1 MIDAKDFLSVTRDI
15 IEQQIRDRSTDAVCE
30 IESVNEDGTLNVFV
44 LPDKQT
50 ILKNII
56 NESRYNFKRG
66 DNALLYKIH
75 NRLSDSFVVA
85 KFRPKQEDAGI
96 SEKSVQN
103 LIDNALQNY
112 QGGSGGGVS
121 GGIQG
126 PPGPQGIQGEI
137 GPTGPTGAAG
147 ENGSIGPTGE
157 KGEIGPTGPTGAQ
170 GNTGSAGPTGAVGP
184 TGPLNKEAFVDAK
197 VSPTGTVVFTKDN
210 GNTVA
215 LQFAQIQGTELAGY
229 NIHSYN
235 IDKDN
240 GWTGTGPYTN
250 TMTAENGGWVVTQDI
265 LVQIRLTDGTPYEG
279 VHAKYAVGQDGTVTV
294 TSDAKLPIQV
304 LVADGLVAGP
314 RGLTGPTGPQGP
326 KGDVGP
332 TGNTGSVGPT
342 GEAGKA
348 GPTGPTGSTGPT
360 GPLNPESFVD
370 AKVGPTGTVVFTK
383 DNGDKVALQFAQIAG
398 TDIAGYNIHSFTI
411 KSTDWTGTE
420 APYSYSKS
428 ANDGGWVPTQDIL
441 VQLREFPETIQT
453 RAAGVIP
460 NGYEGLHSRYVVGQ
474 DGTVTIVSDVKMD
487 VQVLVADG
495 LVAGVRGATGPTG
508 QKGEKGDKGDKGETG
523 DTGAVGPTGQT
534 GATGPTGETGAI
546 GPTGPLDENSFVQA
560 KTGPT
565 GTVVF
570 TKQNGETV
578 VLQFAQIEGSSI
590 ANYNIHSYKIT
601 EADWI
606 GENAPYTHIKSAVSG
621 GWIPTQDL
629 LVQLRV
635 DGDSP
640 YEGVHTQ
647 YKVSNNG
654 DVTVISDAKV
664 PLQVLVADGLVAGT
678 KGDVG
683 PVGPT
688 GEKGEKGD
696 KGDTGATGPTG
707 KEGAVGP
714 TGDTGPVGPTGATG
728 SVGPTG
734 ETGAIGP
741 TGKTGPVGPTGPMDE
756 DAFVEATIGSTG
768 VVTFTKQNGQQ
779 VNLNLAYFDETAV
792 AGYNIH
798 SYTISENDWTGN
810 AAPYTHTK
818 TAADGNWV
826 ATQNLLVQ
834 MRLLDGT
841 PFEGVHAKYTVSA
854 DGTVTVSAD
863 SKLKLQVLVADGI
876 VAGPK
881 GEVGATGPQG
891 LVGPTGSTGALG
903 PTGPVGPTGET
914 GIKGDTGAV
923 GPTGEKG
930 AKGDTGSVGPTGE
943 TGAVGPTGEKGETGA
958 IGPTGQTG
966 SVGPTG
972 KTGAVGPTGPLD
984 DQSFVSAT
992 VGPTGTVVFTKQ
1004 NGETVA
1010 LQFAQIS
1017 GSSIANYNIRSYTI
1031 PASTGW
1037 TGPNAPY
1044 TNTKTAAD
1052 GGWTPTQ
1059 DILVQMRLGDGSP
1072 YEGIHAKYTV
1082 TNTGTI
1088 VVSSDTKMTLQ
1099 ILVADGLMAGP
1110 QGPTGATG
1118 AKGDKGEQG
1127 IQGPQGLKGDTG
1139 SVGPTG
1145 PKGEDGVIGKDGKDG
1160 PTGPVGPT
1168 GAPGLTTKV
1177 TVNGT
1182 TYTQSGGNITL
1193 PDYAKI
1199 GTTTT
1204 NKVLS
1209 KIEYTT
1215 EAEIPA
1221 TPDET
1226 YEYAITDL
1234 ISYGDLDANLQEQ
1247 IDHMGNTGPT
1257 GPTGA
1262 MGPTGQTGATGPT
1275 GPMDEE
1281 AFVQATI
1288 GTTGVVTFTKQNGQQ
1303 VNLNLAYFDST
1314 AVAGYNIHSY
1324 TIEQWNETS
1333 APYTHTKTAAD
1344 GGWTATQNILVQMRA
1359 IDDTP
1364 FEGIHAKYTVSSD
1377 GTVIVSSDSNVKLQ
1391 ILVADGL
1398 VAGPKGEIGPT
1409 GPRGN
1414 TGNVGPTGQT
1424 GAVGP
1429 TGQTGAKGD
1438 TGSQGPKG
1446 DTGNVG
1452 PTGLTGSVG
1461 PTGQT
1466 GSVGPTG
1473 EKGPQGEQGIQGPQ
1487 GNVGPTGQTGAK
1499 GDTGAVGPTGQT
1511 GSIGPTGQTGPKGPT
1526 GPLNENAF
1534 VDAVARPT
1542 GTVVFTKQNGQTVA
1556 LQFGQIA
1563 GTDYANYSIHS
1574 FKIGVNSWIGESSPY
1589 TYTKSSLSG
1598 GWTPTQD
1605 ILVQMRI
1612 DGKDPYEGVHT
1623 QYSVSNNGDI
1633 SIQSDAK
1640 VALQVLVSDG
1650 LIVGQKGPT
1659 GATGSAGA
1667 QGAQGPKGDTGATGP
1682 TGPTGAAAGF
1692 GTVTATVD
1700 NGVGTPSVT
1709 VTTGGTNTAK
1719 TFSFAF
1725 KNLKGNTG
1733 STGPTGQ
1740 TGEQG
1745 PQGIQG
1751 PKGDTGAIGPT
1762 GVKGDTGAL
1771 GPTGP
1776 TGTTGPTGMAA
1787 TTYIPFTTGD
1797 DLNNCL
1803 AKDTIYYSSST
1814 AVCRTLLNTPAEFL
1828 VGEARLEVKWF
1839 SDSYLIQSLYCKAGN
1854 ESETFER
1861 TYSNGVFG
1869 MWVKRGAT
1877 GATGPQGPKG
1887 DTGAQGPT
1895 GNTGPTGPT
1904 GAKGPTGPLNENA
1917 FVNASTG
1924 PTGTVVFTKQ
1934 NGQTVALQ
1942 FGQIAGTDYAGYN
1955 IHSYDITTASW
1966 TGTGPYTHTKTAADG
1981 GWTPTKDI
1989 LVQMR
1994 MSVET
1999 PYEGV
2004 HAKYTV
2010 ANNGTVIV
2018 TSDAKLALQILV
2030 ADGLI
2035 VGQKGPTGPAGTNGA
2050 AGSTGPTGP
2059 RGAVGPTGERGEMG
2073 PTGERG
2079 PAGASGSS
2087 SGGGIS
2093 DVLNPVGCI
2102 SFYSYDGAF
2111 SVAPNYNEGV
2121 NISYSIDLGKTWTD
2135 IEASGTSIAS
2145 STVLPESETNNV
2157 INYILFRGLGNS
2169 SIMAENSTPWT
2180 ITDSMAIFC
2189 VGDITTL
2196 LDYQVPPTSI
2206 TETYC
2211 FANMFS
2217 NQTGLVSA
2225 PRLPLTEISDYC
2237 YYKMFQGCTTL
2248 AAPPDLPARKV
2259 PDFAYEQMFMGC
2271 EQLSRSPKI
2280 SGRSFG
2286 SNSCFKMFSGCTSL
2300 SSIPEMMF
2308 IESSTDSFENMFLGT
2323 SIEINKDPSSLTTAS
2338 VDSVLICD
2346 IEDSRNFENASISG
2360 YENGVYRYYTTAHPS
2375 CSEFTG
2381 ADSAILT
2388 EYIIT
2393 HSILDSQN

>member
-147 ENGSIGPTGE
+147 EDGSVGPTGE
-157 KGEIGPTGPTGAQ
+157 KGEVGPTGPTGAQ
-170 GNTGSAGPTGAVGP
+170 GNTGSTGPTGAVGP

-240 GWTGTGPYTN
+240 GWTGTGPYTH
-250 TMTAENGGWVVTQDI
+250 TMTAENGGWVATQDI
-265 LVQIRLTDGTPYEG
+265 LVQLRLTDGTPYEG

-294 TSDAKLPIQV
+294 ISDAKLPIQV

-342 GEAGKA
+342 GEAGKT
-348 GPTGPTGSTGPT
+348 GPTGPTGSIGPT

-411 KSTDWTGTE
+411 KSADWTGTE

-428 ANDGGWVPTQDIL
+428 ANDGGWVPTQDLL

-453 RAAGVIP
+453 RAAGVVP
-460 NGYEGLHSRYVVGQ
+460 SGYEGLHSRYVVGQ

-508 QKGEKGDKGDKGETG
+508 QKGEKGDKGDIGATGPTGKDGAVGPTG
-523 DTGAVGPTGQT
+523 DIGPVGPTGLTGSVGPTGQT
-534 GATGPTGETGAI
+534 GA
-546 GPTGPLDENSFVQA
+546 V
-560 KTGPT
+560 
-565 GTVVF
+565 
-570 TKQNGETV
+570 
-578 VLQFAQIEGSSI
+578 
-590 ANYNIHSYKIT
+590 
-601 EADWI
+601 
-606 GENAPYTHIKSAVSG
+606 
-621 GWIPTQDL
+621 
-629 LVQLRV
+629 
-635 DGDSP
+635 
-640 YEGVHTQ
+640 
-647 YKVSNNG
+647 
-654 DVTVISDAKV
+654 
-664 PLQVLVADGLVAGT
+664 
-678 KGDVG
+678 
-683 PVGPT
+683 
-688 GEKGEKGD
+688 
-696 KGDTGATGPTG
+696 
-707 KEGAVGP
+707 
-714 TGDTGPVGPTGATG
+714 
-728 SVGPTG
+728 
-734 ETGAIGP
+734 GP
-741 TGKTGPVGPTGPMDE
+741 TGKTGSVGPTGPMDE

-798 SYTISENDWTGN
+798 SYTISENDWTGT

-854 DGTVTVSAD
+854 DGSVTVSAD
-863 SKLKLQVLVADGI
+863 SKLKLQVLVADGL

-891 LVGPTGSTGALG
+891 LIGPTGATGALG
-903 PTGPVGPTGET
+903 PTGSVGPTGATGATGDTGSVGPTGEKGVKGDT
-914 GIKGDTGAV
+914 GSVGPTGQTGAVGPTGEKGQTGATGPTGKEGALGPTGPTGSFGPTGPLNKDAFVDAVVNPTGTVVFTKDNGQTVVLQFAQIEGSSIAGYNIHSYKIAQADWSGTQAPYTHTKSAAAGGWVSTQDLLVQIRLDDNSPYEGIHTQYKVANNGAVTIISDTKTDLQILVADGLVAGVKGDTGAV
-923 GPTGEKG
+923 GPTGAKGEKG
-930 AKGDTGSVGPTGE
+930 DKGDTGLVGPTGQTGAIGPTGA
-943 TGAVGPTGEKGETGA
+943 TGAVGPTGEKGEQGIQGPKGDIGPVGPTGQTGATGDTGA

-966 SVGPTG
+966 AVGPTG

-984 DQSFVSAT
+984 DQSFVNAM

-1010 LQFAQIS
+1010 LQFAQIG

-1031 PASTGW
+1031 PESTGW
-1037 TGPNAPY
+1037 TGASAPY
-1044 TNTKTAAD
+1044 TNTKTAVD

-1072 YEGIHAKYTV
+1072 YEGVHTKYTV

-1088 VVSSDTKMTLQ
+1088 VVSSDAKMTLQ

-1118 AKGDKGEQG
+1118 AKGDIGEQG

-1177 TVNGT
+1177 TVNGI
-1182 TYTQSGGNITL
+1182 TYTQSDGNITL

-1199 GTTTT
+1199 GTTII

-1257 GPTGA
+1257 GP
-1262 MGPTGQTGATGPT
+1262 MGPTGKTGATGPT

-1314 AVAGYNIHSY
+1314 AIAGYNIHSY
-1324 TIEQWNETS
+1324 TIEQWTGAS

-1377 GTVIVSSDSNVKLQ
+1377 GTVIVSSDSKVKLQ
-1391 ILVADGL
+1391 VLVADGL
-1398 VAGPKGEIGPT
+1398 VAGPKGEVGPT
-1409 GPRGN
+1409 GPKGN

-1429 TGQTGAKGD
+1429 TGQTGEKGD

-1446 DTGNVG
+1446 DPGNVG

-1473 EKGPQGEQGIQGPQ
+1473 ERGPQGEQGIQGPQ
-1487 GNVGPTGQTGAK
+1487 GNVGPTGQAGAK
-1499 GDTGAVGPTGQT
+1499 GDTGSVGPTGLT
-1511 GSIGPTGQTGPKGPT
+1511 GAIGPTGQTGPKGPT

-1534 VDAVARPT
+1534 VDAVASPT

-1574 FKIGVNSWIGESSPY
+1574 FKIGVNSWIGESVPY

-1612 DGKDPYEGVHT
+1612 DGTAPYEGVHT

-1659 GATGSAGA
+1659 G
-1667 QGAQGPKGDTGATGP
+1667 
-1682 TGPTGAAAGF
+1682 
-1692 GTVTATVD
+1692 
-1700 NGVGTPSVT
+1700 
-1709 VTTGGTNTAK
+1709 
-1719 TFSFAF
+1719 
-1725 KNLKGNTG
+1725 
-1733 STGPTGQ
+1733 
-1740 TGEQG
+1740 
-1745 PQGIQG
+1745 
-1751 PKGDTGAIGPT
+1751 
-1762 GVKGDTGAL
+1762 
-1771 GPTGP
+1771 
-1776 TGTTGPTGMAA
+1776 
-1787 TTYIPFTTGD
+1787 
-1797 DLNNCL
+1797 
-1803 AKDTIYYSSST
+1803 
-1814 AVCRTLLNTPAEFL
+1814 
-1828 VGEARLEVKWF
+1828 
-1839 SDSYLIQSLYCKAGN
+1839 
-1854 ESETFER
+1854 
-1861 TYSNGVFG
+1861 
-1869 MWVKRGAT
+1869 
-1877 GATGPQGPKG
+1877 
-1887 DTGAQGPT
+1887 
-1895 GNTGPTGPT
+1895 
-1904 GAKGPTGPLNENA
+1904 
-1917 FVNASTG
+1917 
-1924 PTGTVVFTKQ
+1924 
-1934 NGQTVALQ
+1934 
-1942 FGQIAGTDYAGYN
+1942 
-1955 IHSYDITTASW
+1955 
-1966 TGTGPYTHTKTAADG
+1966 
-1981 GWTPTKDI
+1981 
-1989 LVQMR
+1989 
-1994 MSVET
+1994 
-1999 PYEGV
+1999 
-2004 HAKYTV
+2004 
-2010 ANNGTVIV
+2010 
-2018 TSDAKLALQILV
+2018 
-2030 ADGLI
+2030 
-2035 VGQKGPTGPAGTNGA
+2035 PAGTNGT

-2102 SFYSYDGAF
+2102 SFYSYEGAF
-2111 SVAPNYNEGV
+2111 SVAPNYNEGA

-2135 IEASGTSIAS
+2135 IAASGTSIAS
-2145 STVLPESETNNV
+2145 STVLPESETNSV

-2169 SIMAENSTPWT
+2169 IITGENSTPWT
-2180 ITDSMAIFC
+2180 ITDAAVFC
-2189 VGDITTL
+2189 AGDITTL

-2225 PRLPLTEISDYC
+2225 PRLPSIEISDHC
-2237 YYKMFQGCTTL
+2237 YYKMFQGCTSLIT
-2248 AAPPDLPARKV
+2248 PPDLPARKV
-2259 PDFAYEQMFMGC
+2259 PDSAYEQMFMGC
-2271 EQLSRSPKI
+2271 IQLSSAPKI

-2286 SNSCFKMFSGCTSL
+2286 SSSCLKMFNGCENL

-2308 IESSTDSFENMFLGT
+2308 VESSADSFENMFLGT

-2346 IEDSRNFENASISG
+2346 IENSRNFENASILG
-2360 YENGVYRYYTTAHPS
+2360 YEIGAYRYYTTTPPS

>member
-126 PPGPQGIQGEI
+126 PPGPQGIQGEV

-147 ENGSIGPTGE
+147 EDGSVGPTGE
-157 KGEIGPTGPTGAQ
+157 KGEVGPTGPTGAQ
-170 GNTGSAGPTGAVGP
+170 GNTGSTGPTGAVGP

-240 GWTGTGPYTN
+240 GWTGTGPYTH
-250 TMTAENGGWVVTQDI
+250 TMTAENGGWVATQDI
-265 LVQIRLTDGTPYEG
+265 LVQLRLTDGTPYEG

-314 RGLTGPTGPQGP
+314 RGLTGPTGSQGP

-411 KSTDWTGTE
+411 KSADWTGTE

-428 ANDGGWVPTQDIL
+428 ANDGGWVPTQDLL
-441 VQLREFPETIQT
+441 VQLREFPETVQT
-453 RAAGVIP
+453 RVAGVIP
-460 NGYEGLHSRYVVGQ
+460 SGYEGLHSRYVVGQ

-523 DTGAVGPTGQT
+523 NTGAVGPTGQT

-590 ANYNIHSYKIT
+590 ANYNIHSYKIAET
-601 EADWI
+601 DWI
-606 GENAPYTHIKSAVSG
+606 GENAPYTHIKSAVAG
-621 GWIPTQDL
+621 GWVPTQDL

-654 DVTVISDAKV
+654 DVTVISDAKI

-707 KEGAVGP
+707 KDGAVGP
-714 TGDTGPVGPTGATG
+714 TGDIGPVGPTGLTG

-734 ETGAIGP
+734 QTGAVGP
-741 TGKTGPVGPTGPMDE
+741 TGKTGSVGPTGPMDE
-756 DAFVEATIGSTG
+756 DAFVEATIGPTG

-779 VNLNLAYFDETAV
+779 VSLNLAYFDETAV

-798 SYTISENDWTGN
+798 SYTISENDWTGT
-810 AAPYTHTK
+810 AAPYMHTK

-854 DGTVTVSAD
+854 DGSVTVSAD
-863 SKLKLQVLVADGI
+863 SKLKLQVLVADGL

-891 LVGPTGSTGALG
+891 LVGPTGATGALGPTGSVGPTGATGATGDTGSVGPTGEKGVKGDTGSVGPTGQTGAVGPTGEKGQTGATGPTGKEGALGPTGPTGALG
-903 PTGPVGPTGET
+903 PTGPLNKDAFVDAVVNPTGTVVFTKDNGQTVVLQFAQIEGSSIAGYNIHSYKIT
-914 GIKGDTGAV
+914 QADWSGTQAPYTHTKTATAGGWVSTQDLLVQIRLDDSSPYEGIHTQYKVANNGDVTIISDTKADLQILVADGLVAGVKGDTGAV
-923 GPTGEKG
+923 GPTGAKGEKG
-930 AKGDTGSVGPTGE
+930 DKGDTGLVGPTGQTGAIGPTGA
-943 TGAVGPTGEKGETGA
+943 TGAVGPTGEKGEQGIQGPKGDTGLV
-958 IGPTGQTG
+958 GPTGQTG
-966 SVGPTG
+966 EKGDTGAVGPTGQTGAVGPTG

-984 DQSFVSAT
+984 DQSFVNAT

-1010 LQFAQIS
+1010 LQFAQIG

-1031 PASTGW
+1031 PESTGW
-1037 TGPNAPY
+1037 DGANAPY

-1072 YEGIHAKYTV
+1072 YEGVHAKYTV

-1088 VVSSDTKMTLQ
+1088 VVSSDAKMTLQ

-1118 AKGDKGEQG
+1118 AKGDIGEQG

-1177 TVNGT
+1177 TVNGI
-1182 TYTQSGGNITL
+1182 TYTQSDGNITL

-1199 GTTTT
+1199 GTTTI

-1257 GPTGA
+1257 GP
-1262 MGPTGQTGATGPT
+1262 MGPTGKTGATGPT

-1314 AVAGYNIHSY
+1314 AIAGYNIHSY
-1324 TIEQWNETS
+1324 TIEQWTGAS

-1377 GTVIVSSDSNVKLQ
+1377 GTVIVSSDSKVKLQ

-1409 GPRGN
+1409 GPKGN
-1414 TGNVGPTGQT
+1414 TGNIGPTGQT

-1429 TGQTGAKGD
+1429 TGQTGANGD
-1438 TGSQGPKG
+1438 TGPQGPKG
-1446 DTGNVG
+1446 DTGNIG

-1461 PTGQT
+1461 PTGQM

-1473 EKGPQGEQGIQGPQ
+1473 ERGPQGEQGIQGPQ
-1487 GNVGPTGQTGAK
+1487 GNVGPTGQTGEK

-1511 GSIGPTGQTGPKGPT
+1511 GPIGPTGQTGPKGPT

-1563 GTDYANYSIHS
+1563 GTDYANYSVHS
-1574 FKIGVNSWIGESSPY
+1574 FKIGANSWIGESSPY

-1612 DGKDPYEGVHT
+1612 DGTAPYEGVHT
-1623 QYSVSNNGDI
+1623 QYSVSNSGDI

-1640 VALQVLVSDG
+1640 VALQVLVS
-1650 LIVGQKGPT
+1650 
-1659 GATGSAGA
+1659 
-1667 QGAQGPKGDTGATGP
+1667 
-1682 TGPTGAAAGF
+1682 
-1692 GTVTATVD
+1692 
-1700 NGVGTPSVT
+1700 
-1709 VTTGGTNTAK
+1709 
-1719 TFSFAF
+1719 
-1725 KNLKGNTG
+1725 
-1733 STGPTGQ
+1733 
-1740 TGEQG
+1740 
-1745 PQGIQG
+1745 
-1751 PKGDTGAIGPT
+1751 
-1762 GVKGDTGAL
+1762 
-1771 GPTGP
+1771 
-1776 TGTTGPTGMAA
+1776 
-1787 TTYIPFTTGD
+1787 
-1797 DLNNCL
+1797 
-1803 AKDTIYYSSST
+1803 
-1814 AVCRTLLNTPAEFL
+1814 
-1828 VGEARLEVKWF
+1828 
-1839 SDSYLIQSLYCKAGN
+1839 
-1854 ESETFER
+1854 
-1861 TYSNGVFG
+1861 
-1869 MWVKRGAT
+1869 
-1877 GATGPQGPKG
+1877 
-1887 DTGAQGPT
+1887 
-1895 GNTGPTGPT
+1895 
-1904 GAKGPTGPLNENA
+1904 
-1917 FVNASTG
+1917 
-1924 PTGTVVFTKQ
+1924 
-1934 NGQTVALQ
+1934 
-1942 FGQIAGTDYAGYN
+1942 
-1955 IHSYDITTASW
+1955 
-1966 TGTGPYTHTKTAADG
+1966 
-1981 GWTPTKDI
+1981 
-1989 LVQMR
+1989 
-1994 MSVET
+1994 
-1999 PYEGV
+1999 
-2004 HAKYTV
+2004 
-2010 ANNGTVIV
+2010 
-2018 TSDAKLALQILV
+2018 
-2030 ADGLI
+2030 DGLI

-2102 SFYSYDGAF
+2102 SFYSYESAF
-2111 SVAPNYNEGV
+2111 SVTPNYNEGA

-2135 IEASGTSIAS
+2135 IAASGTSIAS

-2169 SIMAENSTPWT
+2169 FITGENSTPWS
-2180 ITDSMAIFC
+2180 ITDTAVFC
-2189 VGDITTL
+2189 AGDITTL
-2196 LDYQVPPTSI
+2196 LDYQVPPASI

-2225 PRLPLTEISDYC
+2225 PRLPSIEISDHC
-2237 YYKMFQGCTTL
+2237 YYKMFQGCTSLIT
-2248 AAPPDLPARKV
+2248 PPDLPARKV
-2259 PDFAYEQMFMGC
+2259 PDSAYEQMFMGC
-2271 EQLSRSPKI
+2271 IQLSSAPKI

-2286 SNSCFKMFSGCTSL
+2286 SSSCLKMFNGCENL

-2308 IESSTDSFENMFLGT
+2308 VESSADSFENMFLGT

-2346 IEDSRNFENASISG
+2346 IENSRNFENASILG
-2360 YENGVYRYYTTAHPS
+2360 YEIGAYRYYTTTPPS